1 MPGWA
6 DGAWSPAASQLA
18 GRALLFNRAG
28 QLLLQALTRLVTGS
42 SRNYSPVPVFVSEST
57 LDFFFFFYLLR
68 LMQPLAGSVLQAGA
82 GVRLLC
88 WVAFEQAQPW
98 VSPLVGAA
106 RTGPRCRHIAGGSGL
121 GPGAGFGGPAA
132 SWPASAALDSCHER
146 ELPAGTAQ

>member
-57 LDFFFFFYLLR
+57 LDFFFFFLSAKIDAATSWLR
-68 LMQPLAGSVLQAGA
+68 AAGG
-82 GVRLLC
+82 R
-88 WVAFEQAQPW
+88 W
-98 VSPLVGAA
+98 GAA
-106 RTGPRCRHIAGGSGL
+106 PVL
-121 GPGAGFGGPAA
+121 GC
-132 SWPASAALDSCHER
+132 L
-146 ELPAGTAQ
+146 